1 MKIVFPDAGSL
12 GSDLDLSIFRK
23 AGDFFHWENTA
34 KEELPSRIRE
44 ANVIITNRVNLG
56 EAELKNAP
64 DLALITLTATG
75 YNNVDIEYCRKRK
88 IAVANVAGYS
98 TESVAQ
104 HTLAMLL
111 YLLEHTRYY
120 DDYIREQRYLAD
132 QRFADVSKPW
142 NEIAGKNWG
151 IIGMGS
157 IGRKVASIAEAFGAR
172 VCYASTSGIKRD
184 EAYEAVTL
192 EELLRRSNIVSIHA
206 PLNENTENLINRSR
220 LSLMKKSAILL
231 NLGRGAIVNEEDL
244 IEALKSDKIGAAGLD
259 VLREEPPQK
268 DSDLLGL
275 IDTGKLLVTP
285 HNAWGSL
292 ESRRRL
298 VREVFENIRAFA
310 GNEKRNRIV

>member
-1 MKIVFPDAGSL
+1 MKIVFLDAGSL
-12 GSDLDLSIFRK
+12 GSDLDLTIFHKTGEFSRW
-23 AGDFFHWENTA
+23 DNTA
-34 KEELPSRIRE
+34 DEELPSRIRE

-56 EAELKNAP
+56 EEELKKAP

-75 YNNVDIEYCRKRK
+75 YNNVDIEYCRKRN

-104 HTLAMLL
+104 HTIAMLL

-120 DDYIREQRYLAD
+120 DDYIREQRYLTD
-132 QRFADVSKPW
+132 RRFADVSKPW

-172 VCYASTSGIKRD
+172 ICYASTSGIKR
-184 EAYEAVTL
+184 EEPYEEIPL
-192 EELLRRSNIVSIHA
+192 DELLCRSDIVSIHA
-206 PLNENTENLINRSR
+206 PLNDNTENLINRSR
-220 LSLMKKSAILL
+220 LSLMKKNAILL

-259 VLREEPPQK
+259 VLKEEPPRK
-268 DSDLLGL
+268 DTALLDL
-275 IDTGKLLVTP
+275 INTGKLLVTP

-292 ESRRRL
+292 ESRSRL